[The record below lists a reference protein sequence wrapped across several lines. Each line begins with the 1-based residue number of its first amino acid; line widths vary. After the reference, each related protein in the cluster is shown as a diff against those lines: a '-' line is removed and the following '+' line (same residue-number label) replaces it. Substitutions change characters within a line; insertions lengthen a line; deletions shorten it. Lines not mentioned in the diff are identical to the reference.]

1 MIQGGTSKRLFKMM
15 IQGDD
20 SRSWFKMNVA
30 LYLKGWEHDSMKAVV
45 IQQTNGPRHPK
56 LHTASVCLE
65 ASTSRLHRWKHVRA
79 KMVQQSAEKLFLE
92 RIMQPTTTF
101 FSQNRITLKNILIV
115 SSCNLYLYIY
125 ISIYI
130 YIYSNI

>member
-56 LHTASVCLE
+56 LHTACSKYQKKSGKCLFGSLDFQTASLE
-65 ASTSRLHRWKHVRA
+65 ACA
-79 KMVQQSAEKLFLE
+79 C
-92 RIMQPTTTF
+92 
-101 FSQNRITLKNILIV
+101 QNGPAIRGKTVPGEDHAANH
-115 SSCNLYLYIY
+115 NLLL
-125 ISIYI
+125 SK
-130 YIYSNI
+130 